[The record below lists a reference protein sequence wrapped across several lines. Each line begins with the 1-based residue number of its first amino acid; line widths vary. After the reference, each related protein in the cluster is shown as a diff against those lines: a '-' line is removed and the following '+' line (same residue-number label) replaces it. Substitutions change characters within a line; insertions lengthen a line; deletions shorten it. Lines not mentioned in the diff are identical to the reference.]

1 MVIVSQFHINAV
13 HVTCDYSAKTD
24 SISRK
29 QWQRFKLL
37 APAADQQPFAVPT
50 EFLNFLPAKWIV
62 YSVHEWQLIR

>member
-13 HVTCDYSAKTD
+13 HVNCDNSGIVD

-37 APAADQQPFAVPT
+37 VPAADQQPIAVLT
-50 EFLNFLPAKWIV
+50 EFLNLLPAKWIV
-62 YSVHEWQLIR
+62 YSVHD